1 LTSGLCALLAASFPA
16 SISFR
21 LAWASCYIA
30 AASSLLI
37 LSAKAA
43 GAHNSALSANA
54 VREARDFMGELQ
66 PDDGDTRAQQSACPI
81 GTRELVDCGLRGS
94 SAPYAPMPDSEF
106 SARALERAL
115 KALGPEELATR
126 LQAPPELI
134 QTWINGHATMPE
146 RKFLRLVDVLDDIG
160 E

>member
-1 LTSGLCALLAASFPA
+1 
-16 SISFR
+16 
-21 LAWASCYIA
+21 
-30 AASSLLI
+30 
-37 LSAKAA
+37 
-43 GAHNSALSANA
+43 
-54 VREARDFMGELQ
+54 
-66 PDDGDTRAQQSACPI
+66 
-81 GTRELVDCGLRGS
+81 
-94 SAPYAPMPDSEF
+94 MPDSEF
-106 SARALERAL
+106 TARALERAL